1 MISFLSYENIKKIL
15 TYIIFTFSKYAT
27 IKKNPPGVITRN
39 FFALDYS
46 INENH
51 LFYVDIKKKG
61 GGNQD
66 VMLIFCVD
74 MINKRKTVGCNSLDT
89 TIKVH
94 HVETEHIPKLYNL
107 LEIKK
112 KKMKHIQ
119 NIPPIDHFEFN
130 GVSTKQG
137 LRNS

>member
-27 IKKNPPGVITRN
+27 IKKKPTWGHHME
-39 FFALDYS
+39 FFCFKLQYKQKPS
-46 INENH
+46 F
-51 LFYVDIKKKG
+51 LCSYKKRG
-61 GGNQD
+61 GQD

-107 LEIKK
+107 LEIKI

>member
-27 IKKNPPGVITRN
+27 IKKNPPWVITRN

-51 LFYVDIKKKG
+51 LFYVDIKKG

-107 LEIKK
+107 LEIKI